1 MPNPYGETVPTL
13 YIGTEMDLYEEIEP
27 MIWSVISGVEEHKI
41 KLQTYDEEE
50 EKRLL
55 YAKEISKRSLIFL
68 ENEPNYSVE
77 FFYSIVEQHILEHN
91 IGAVVVDYIES
102 TPALISEY
110 AKITK
115 GMDISETQVLFN
127 LSVELKNIA
136 KRFNIFVKAY
146 TQISDNA
153 RRDWQIRDSG
163 AIKGSKS
170 LQMKAD
176 LGIVAMRPVE
186 KELKLVE
193 DIIAKNGSFEPN
205 IVINVYKNRGGN
217 YPPVRIFGIVNL
229 GNMKFSDLFVT
240 DWNYKQ
246 INVSRANLKAL
257 SSQLEE
263 QVHIDEATG
272 EIIEEEP
279 KQRRSRR

>member
-1 MPNPYGETVPTL
+1 
-13 YIGTEMDLYEEIEP
+13 
-27 MIWSVISGVEEHKI
+27 
-41 KLQTYDEEE
+41 
-50 EKRLL
+50 
-55 YAKEISKRSLIFL
+55 
-68 ENEPNYSVE
+68 
-77 FFYSIVEQHILEHN
+77 
-91 IGAVVVDYIES
+91 
-102 TPALISEY
+102 
-110 AKITK
+110 
-115 GMDISETQVLFN
+115 
-127 LSVELKNIA
+127 
-136 KRFNIFVKAY
+136 
-146 TQISDNA
+146 
-153 RRDWQIRDSG
+153 
-163 AIKGSKS
+163 
-170 LQMKAD
+170 MKAD

-193 DIIAKNGSFEPN
+193 EIIAKNGAFEPN